1 MVLAPVRAST
11 TRLTVQHDRI
21 DVTDHFDK
29 APDDRYFEDY
39 VPGRT
44 YDCGHVA
51 VSATDIVDFGLRYD
65 PQDMHVNPAVAA
77 EGRFGSLIASGW
89 HTAALAVRQVVAH
102 YLSSVSSMASPGVD
116 ALRWPSPVRPGDTLA
131 VRVHIIESI
140 PSRSRADRGMVRARL
155 EVTNQHN
162 VLVLTAELLS
172 IFGKRAG
179 ERSPQTNGTQAPD

>member
-1 MVLAPVRAST
+1 MDVR
-11 TRLTVQHDRI
+11 
-21 DVTDHFDK
+21 TDHFDK
-29 APDDRYFEDY
+29 ARHDRYFEDY

-44 YDCGHVA
+44 YDCGHVT
-51 VSATDIVDFGLRYD
+51 VSEADIVDFGLRYD

-89 HTAALAVRQVVAH
+89 HTAALAVRQCVEH
-102 YLSSVSSMASPGVD
+102 YLSSVSSLASPGVD
-116 ALRWPSPVRPGDTLA
+116 VLRWPKPVRPGDTLA
-131 VRVHIIESI
+131 VRVHTLESI

-172 IFGKRAG
+172 VFKNARRNAVRRPTLSAGLARALVRRG
-179 ERSPQTNGTQAPD
+179 RSPDVTAGNH